1 MEVRTEFF
9 PLFYRIENES
19 FSRIAFKY
27 FLTNFQGVE
36 NKTCLHPAETP
47 MVSKQRSMICVDKFE
62 SICYRECLKIQVCSN
77 LTKRNI

>member
-27 FLTNFQGVE
+27 FLTNFQGVK

-47 MVSKQRSMICVDKFE
+47 MASNQRSMICINKFE
-62 SICYRECLKIQVCSN
+62 SICYREYLKIQICSN

>member
-9 PLFYRIENES
+9 PLFYRKENES

-27 FLTNFQGVE
+27 FLTNFQGVK

-47 MVSKQRSMICVDKFE
+47 MVSKQRYMICAGAYQ
-62 SICYRECLKIQVCSN
+62 I
-77 LTKRNI
+77 